1 MPVRKYKDWYIE
13 TVGGHIT
20 IKRFE
25 AEKGDKFDP
34 KSNYQWHWAFKLKD
48 CKEICDKRN
57 RGEEVKEL
65 YLKSLY

>member
-1 MPVRKYKDWYIE
+1 MPIRKYKDWYIE

-25 AEKGDKFDP
+25 AEKGDRFNP
-34 KSNYQWHWAFKLKD
+34 NSNYQWHWASTLKE
-48 CKEICDKRN
+48 CKEFCDKRDK
-57 RGEEVKEL
+57 REEIKSL